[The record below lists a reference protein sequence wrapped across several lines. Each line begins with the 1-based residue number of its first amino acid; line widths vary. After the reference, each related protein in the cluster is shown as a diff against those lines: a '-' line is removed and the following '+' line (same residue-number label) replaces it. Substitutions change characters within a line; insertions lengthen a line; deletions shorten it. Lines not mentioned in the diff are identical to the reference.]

1 MENIKD
7 IIKNILE
14 HAVNAPSG
22 NNSQPWKFVVKE
34 NIIYIHNIS
43 DGDITPYNFDQKG
56 SYIAHGALIE
66 NISIVALKYGYLANV
81 EIFPDKDNVNIIAIV
96 TLDKAEPRKDQL
108 FDFIISRA
116 TNRRTYQ
123 KTPLK
128 SEYREEILKTHREV
142 DRGGKIKLVEDIKE
156 IEKVAWALGLHERL
170 IFENKMIHGIV
181 FSSILWSEKENTK
194 KRKGLYIKTKF
205 PDMPSFML
213 PMMKIFG
220 NWLFVN
226 IVNKL
231 GLAKKIQKQSAESCI
246 SSSALCAILV
256 DGETNEDYLKGG
268 RLLQRIWLTITKL
281 GLSLQ
286 PMTGIPYLARRIL
299 AGDPSGFSPEQVELI
314 KQANEEINSVFNE
327 NGKTVLMI
335 FRIGY
340 DPKPPVKTLK
350 LPPEIV
356 FTEVV

>member
-1 MENIKD
+1 MEDIKNT
-7 IIKNILE
+7 IKNILE

-22 NNSQPWKFVVKE
+22 NNSQPWKFIVKE
-34 NIIYIHNIS
+34 NEIYIHNIS
-43 DGDITPYNFDQKG
+43 DSDITPYNFDQKG

-66 NISIVALKYGYLANV
+66 NISIIALKYGYMANV
-81 EIFPDKDNVNIIAIV
+81 EIFPNKNNANIIAIV
-96 TLDKAEPRKDQL
+96 TLDKAEPKKDSL
-108 FDFIISRA
+108 FDFIINRA
-116 TNRRTYQ
+116 TNRRIYK

-128 SEYREEILKTHREV
+128 PEHKEEILKTEKEV
-142 DRGGKIKLVEDIKE
+142 DRGSKIKIIEDVKE
-156 IEKVAWALGLHERL
+156 VEKVAWALGLHERL

-181 FSSILWSEKENTK
+181 FSSILWSEKENVE

-213 PMMKIFG
+213 PVMKIFG

-226 IVNKL
+226 VVNKL
-231 GLAKKIQKQSAESCI
+231 GLANKIQAQSAESCI

-256 DGETNEDYLKGG
+256 DGETNEDYLNGG

-299 AGDPSGFSPEQVELI
+299 AGDSSGFSPEQVGLI

-340 DPKPPVKTLK
+340 DSKPPVKTLK

-356 FTEVV
+356 FE

>member
-7 IIKNILE
+7 TIKNILE
-14 HAVNAPSG
+14 RAVNAPSG
-22 NNSQPWKFVVKE
+22 NNSQPWRFVVKE
-34 NIIYIHNIS
+34 NKIYIHNIS
-43 DGDITPYNFDQKG
+43 DSDITPYNFDQKG
-56 SYIAHGALIE
+56 SYIAHGALVE
-66 NISIVALKYGYLANV
+66 NISIIAPKYGYLTNV
-81 EIFPDKDNVNIIAIV
+81 EIFPDRSDANIIAIV
-96 TLDKAEPRKDQL
+96 TLDKIEPKKDSL

-116 TNRRTYQ
+116 TNRRIYQ
-123 KTPLK
+123 KISLK
-128 SEYREEILKTHREV
+128 SEHKEEILKTQQEV

-181 FSSILWSEKENTK
+181 FSSILWSEKENAE

-213 PMMKIFG
+213 PAMKMFG

-226 IVNKL
+226 IANNI
-231 GLAKKIQKQSAESCI
+231 GLSKKIQKQSAESCI

-256 DGETNEDYLKGG
+256 DSETNEDYLNGG

-299 AGDPSGFSPEQVELI
+299 AGDSSGFSPEQIRLI
-314 KQANEEINSVFNE
+314 KQANEEINGVFNE

-356 FTEVV
+356 FGD

>member
-1 MENIKD
+1 MKD
-7 IIKNILE
+7 TIKNILE

-22 NNSQPWKFVVKE
+22 NNSQPWKFVVRGNK
-34 NIIYIHNIS
+34 IYIRNVS

-56 SYIAHGALIE
+56 SYIAHGALLE
-66 NISIVALKYGYLANV
+66 NISIIALKYGYHANI
-81 EIFPDKDNVNIIAIV
+81 EIFPDKSQSDIVAIV
-96 TLDKAEPRKDQL
+96 ILDKAEPKEDSL
-108 FDFIISRA
+108 LNYILNRA
-116 TNRRTYQ
+116 TNRRIYQ

-128 SEYREEILKTHREV
+128 SEHKEEILKTQQAV
-142 DRGGKIKLVEDIKE
+142 AGGGKIKLIEDSKE

-181 FSSILWSEKENTK
+181 FSSILWSEKENAE

-213 PMMKIFG
+213 PIMKIFG

-226 IVNKL
+226 VVNKI

-256 DGETNEDYLKGG
+256 DGETDEAYLRGG

-299 AGDPSGFSPEQVELI
+299 AGDSSGFSPNQVELI
-314 KQANEEINSVFNE
+314 KQADKEINDVFNE
-327 NGKTVLMI
+327 DQKTVLMI

-350 LPPEIV
+350 LPPVIV
-356 FTEVV
+356 FEG

>member
-1 MENIKD
+1 MEDIKNT
-7 IIKNILE
+7 IKNILE

-34 NIIYIHNIS
+34 NKIYINNLS
-43 DGDITPYNFDQKG
+43 DSDITPYNFDQKG
-56 SYIAHGALIE
+56 SYIAHGTLIE
-66 NISIVALKYGYLANV
+66 NISIIALTYGYLANV
-81 EIFPDKDNVNIIAIV
+81 EIFPDKNNANIIAIV
-96 TLDKAEPRKDQL
+96 TLDKAEPKKDSL
-108 FDFIISRA
+108 FDFIINRA
-116 TNRRTYQ
+116 TNRRIYQ

-128 SEYREEILKTHREV
+128 PEHKEEILKTEKEV
-142 DRGGKIKLVEDIKE
+142 DRGSKIKIIEDTKE
-156 IEKVAWALGLHERL
+156 VEKVAWALGLHERL

-181 FSSILWSEKENTK
+181 FSSILWSEKENVE

-213 PMMKIFG
+213 PVMKIFG

-226 IVNKL
+226 VVNKL
-231 GLAKKIQKQSAESCI
+231 GLANKIQAQSAESCI

-256 DGETNEDYLKGG
+256 DGETNEDYLNGG

-299 AGDPSGFSPEQVELI
+299 AGDSSGFSPEQVGLI

-340 DPKPPVKTLK
+340 DPKPSIKTLK
-350 LPPEIV
+350 LPPKIV
-356 FTEVV
+356 FE